1 MEAIKARWGFGRF
14 YKKVAESEGRV
25 TFGFE
30 DSLSGGKR
38 LRKEER

>member
-1 MEAIKARWGFGRF
+1 MEAFKARWGFSRF
-14 YKKVAESEGRV
+14 YKKVAESECRV
-25 TFGFE
+25 DFGLE